1 MHNMTHRMIHTL
13 NFRDPDG
20 SLRRNLEY
28 IAQEMA
34 REFGGKKTL
43 ADAANYAAQHL
54 AGMYR
59 QIERERRDEQETE

>member
-34 REFGGKKTL
+34 REFGGAQGM
-43 ADAANYAAQHL
+43 ADAVRYAARYM
-54 AGMYR
+54 ADAYR
-59 QIERERRDEQETE
+59 QKIEDAQKRVK